1 MTFETQRDRIAK
13 FKSDEILDAAL
24 VQLEEVGWRSFHIR
38 DVASRVGVSRQ
49 TIYNTFGS
57 RRQLAAS
64 MVVRLCGRFLSGA
77 EQAFATDDELHD
89 QWVVAVRDALRQ
101 GTDNGALRAMLSAGS
116 DDRFLD
122 LLTRGAEPLVAAS
135 RSRLSAAVLRSHPD
149 LNHAAVDAV
158 AESVA
163 RLVIS
168 NVVLPLHPIEEV
180 AAAIA
185 RMATATLDSAAPDGT
200 AGDPWVAW
208 ARTTPDSG
216 PPEAATSKDDEPD
229 PVDRVS

>member
-1 MTFETQRDRIAK
+1 MTIETQRERIAK

-24 VQLEEVGWRSFHIR
+24 DQLEEHGWRAFHIR
-38 DVASRVGVSRQ
+38 DVAERVGVSRQ

-64 MVVRLCGRFLSGA
+64 MVVRLCSSFLSGA
-77 EQAFATDDELHD
+77 EHAFTTDKALYD

-101 GTDNGALRAMLSAGS
+101 GTDNGALRAMLSAGA

-122 LLTRGAEPLVAAS
+122 LLTRGAEPLVEAA
-135 RSRLSAAVLRSHPD
+135 RARLSAAVLASHRNLD
-149 LNHAAVDAV
+149 KNAVEAV

-168 NVVLPLHPIEEV
+168 NVVLPMHPIEEV
-180 AAAIA
+180 APQIA
-185 RMATATLDSAAPDGT
+185 RMATATLESSASAGSGDDSSHPAWPGRNGPADGER
-200 AGDPWVAW
+200 DSPEVPS
-208 ARTTPDSG
+208 ARSS
-216 PPEAATSKDDEPD
+216 A
-229 PVDRVS
+229 